1 MDAIQKFFDR
11 SLDLMGQTLSLR
23 LKRHAYIAAN
33 LANMD
38 TPNYKVRD
46 LNFEQ
51 VLQEAMPG
59 SSDKLAMRTTDSHHL
74 PVKSAQQAYARAQEN
89 VVEDVYGQDE
99 KGQDVIDIDQ
109 EMSKLVKNHLL
120 YNATIQILAKEFEKL
135 KYAISEGGR

>member
-23 LKRHAYIAAN
+23 LKRHANIAAN

-38 TPNYKVRD
+38 TPNYKVKD
-46 LNFEQ
+46 LAFEQ
-51 VLQEAMPG
+51 VLQDALPVSEG
-59 SSDKLAMRTTDSHHL
+59 RLAMRATDPRHL
-74 PVKSAQQAYARAQEN
+74 PVRNVQQAYARAGKN
-89 VVEDVYGQDE
+89 VVEGVYGQDE
-99 KGQDVIDIDQ
+99 KGQDVLDIDQ
-109 EMSKLVKNHLL
+109 EMTKLVKNHLL